1 MKKVLGL
8 LILAAVIV
16 CIILLQQKN
25 TLEDE
30 MSNFSIENIDDVNQI
45 YFADKMNNEVTL
57 IKENNSW
64 MVDEEYP
71 VRNEAIEL
79 LFSTLEKMKIKYPV
93 SESMHNS
100 VIKELATQGVKLELY
115 SGDESLMKT
124 IYIGG
129 ETADFLGTYMMID
142 GSEKAY
148 VMHLPGFNGFLS
160 PRFNIDG
167 RKVTSQIWRS
177 RKIFKGSMIDSL
189 RMEFHDEPTK
199 NFFLSTKESLIIY
212 GNNQKQKIDSNSIKN
227 YLNLIKTI
235 NCEGYV
241 NDLKSRDSILTSE
254 AVHTFTIYY
263 TDKTSVKLNTFRKK
277 WRHKTYITETQSQ
290 YDVDRLYG
298 YNGND
303 FMLIQNYAFNPV
315 FNPSLSVEK

>member
-8 LILAAVIV
+8 LILVVIIT

-45 YFADKMNNEVTL
+45 YFADRLNNEVTL
-57 IKENNSW
+57 IKKNNSW
-64 MVDEEYP
+64 MVDEKYP
-71 VRNEAIEL
+71 VREEAIEL

-115 SGDESLMKT
+115 GGDNSLMKT

-129 ETADFLGTYMMID
+129 ETADFLGTYMMIE
-142 GSEKAY
+142 GSKKAY

-167 RKVTSQIWRS
+167 RKVTNQIWRS
-177 RKIFKGSMIDSL
+177 RKIFKESMIDSL
-189 RMEFHDEPTK
+189 RIEFHDEPTK
-199 NFFLSTKESLIIY
+199 NFFLSIKESLIIY

-227 YLNLIKTI
+227 YLKLINNI

-241 NDLKSRDSILTSE
+241 NDLKSRDSILTSK
-254 AVHTFTIYY
+254 ALHTFTIYY
-263 TDKTSVKLNTFRKK
+263 SDKTSVKLNTFRKK

-298 YNGND
+298 YNGSD